1 MEANAAGSLGLTSAN
16 NLFGKGGAGGLTTFE
31 PREVE
36 RILIPAVWMIPD
48 AVEQS
53 VAASLDA

>member
-1 MEANAAGSLGLTSAN
+1 MSVRRDQGRTYS
-16 NLFGKGGAGGLTTFE
+16 GGLTKFE